1 MCAKPTMT
9 EPRLQPEHASDA
21 DITRI
26 PAIEILEIRNITLK
40 AALKIVRELIARE
53 DSPEHK

>member
-1 MCAKPTMT
+1 MT
-9 EPRLQPEHASDA
+9 EPRLQPEHAADA

>member
-1 MCAKPTMT
+1 MRAKPTMT
-9 EPRLQPEHASDA
+9 EPRLQPEHAADA